1 MIDTIVAQ
9 STPPGTG
16 ALAVVRISG
25 PDAFEVAGKVC
36 PGLDVE
42 GPARVAR
49 LVRMI
54 DPETDEPLDRGLV
67 TLFRAPRSYTGE
79 DMAELSCHGGW
90 LSPVLLVGAALKTG
104 CRVAEPGE
112 FTRRAV
118 LHGKLDLIQAEAI
131 LDLVDG
137 NSRALRRA
145 ALGQLDRGLSER
157 VSELRSDL
165 VRLEGLLAHHLD
177 FPEED
182 EAPTDLE
189 GIARQAQG
197 VISVLDGL
205 LATAGQGELLRHGAL
220 TVLAGRPNAGKSS
233 LFNALLGECRAIVTP
248 EPGTTRD
255 AIEGVV
261 SLGGYPFRLVDTA
274 GIREKAGGVER
285 LGVEVAWRY
294 LERADLVLLCVEP
307 GAQGGTERDFM
318 ARLGDTPVVV
328 VRTKEDLRGAR
339 PTGVVEGEAGSQ
351 PGPTVRLSTRTGQGM
366 PELQALLPQ
375 LLFKGL
381 VVADPGAPVLTRK
394 RHVRALRTAR
404 EELGG
409 FVRALT
415 EHVPAEVAATHLRP
429 AETALEELLG
439 VISVEDV
446 LDGVFREFCI
456 GK

>member
-131 LDLVDG
+131 LDLVEG

-307 GAQGGTERDFM
+307 GARGGTERDFM

-339 PTGVVEGEAGSQ
+339 PAGALEGETGSQ

-375 LLFKGL
+375 LLFEGL